1 MGILNTIM
9 KGLIGDGGQS
19 EGLSGYA
26 AALGNPN
33 GTFSGASGSKGVG
46 GLAGWVKDNSKL
58 LSQYLAAAGMDA
70 AEGGGLGKNFNG
82 VTMQQNSSD
91 SMTQLLTKLLGGG
104 MPGVEAKIGD
114 KGLSINVTRETP
126 AGQPGPDPRTTGI
139 APIATPGQG
148 ATAPAAAPA
157 TPAQP
162 QAAPQQGGVTL
173 QSLFGGVRPFS
184 ADLSGVSAS
193 DLVGLSPELILQA
206 LQLDQGQEQI
216 NDQKYRDIVNA
227 HYNMGMLD
235 DAQKRT
241 ALSAQELP
249 IKAQDS
255 NTRYLNAISEWAKM
269 GREAPMEVPGIG
281 KLSLDEWDKLPVDTK
296 AYSYYVFDAKRNGQE
311 VMDFNSW
318 KNQPTPP
325 QIYEIYKLSTQDP
338 DFAKFAFKWQKSGAA
353 STTINMTPGERK
365 VDEAKVSGQVYF
377 MNPNWSDDLKEHLFE
392 AEDTPQFREAVRGPD
407 GKRSSQK
414 VMVQKSLRAIAWMK
428 DKITSG
434 DTGGEIQSESWDP
447 ENPGV
452 YVFRVKWR
460 DGSVSPIKI
469 NVRSVSE

>member
-19 EGLSGYA
+19 EGLTGYA

-33 GTFSGASGSKGVG
+33 GTFSGASGNKGVG
-46 GLAGWVKDNSKL
+46 GLAGWVKNNSKL

-70 AEGGGLGKNFNG
+70 AEGGGLGKNFNS

-114 KGLSINVTRETP
+114 KGLSINVAR
-126 AGQPGPDPRTTGI
+126 GTTGI

-148 ATAPAAAPA
+148 ATAPADAPA

-227 HYNMGMLD
+227 HYNMGMLS

-241 ALSAQELP
+241 SLSEARLPIEQMGAETDRLNTLHNFWKLATADERTPMMKEYEYAQEQGYKGNLEDWKVISGDP
-249 IKAQDS
+249 ETIKLYKASIADGSFTGGLWDFIRTKAMAGATSVNINNKVEEDLDRGYIKSRLQMYDP
-255 NTRYLNAISEWAKM
+255 TA
-269 GREAPMEVPGIG
+269 REAAINAELKKMNISDQLTLEMGGDSPEAIKLRSDYIDRAVKRIVSAGNGRIIKSAVSADGSSIG
-281 KLSLDEWDKLPVDTK
+281 WLVEWT
-296 AYSYYVFDAKRNGQE
+296 E
-311 VMDFNSW
+311 
-318 KNQPTPP
+318 
-325 QIYEIYKLSTQDP
+325 
-338 DFAKFAFKWQKSGAA
+338 
-353 STTINMTPGERK
+353 
-365 VDEAKVSGQVYF
+365 
-377 MNPNWSDDLKEHLFE
+377 
-392 AEDTPQFREAVRGPD
+392 
-407 GKRSSQK
+407 
-414 VMVQKSLRAIAWMK
+414 
-428 DKITSG
+428 
-434 DTGGEIQSESWDP
+434 
-447 ENPGV
+447 
-452 YVFRVKWR
+452 R
-460 DGSVSPIKI
+460 DGTKKEEFF
-469 NVRSVSE
+469 RHALR